1 MRKAIEKEQRQEAI
15 LSSLAKLDY
24 LTRSQL
30 QVLHNLGSPRNTS
43 RVMKALEPFVAKFL
57 DGEAV
62 YYLTKEGRE
71 RTGARRIR
79 KRSIQ
84 ARHYIMRNDIY
95 IAYGCPDTW
104 KNEVK
109 LEVKGV
115 VSVVA
120 DALFIHEGRYHI
132 VEVDHQQKMSVNK
145 AKIGKYRKMLELGV
159 FKTPP
164 VFVWMTTTEYKRKQL
179 LELCEGMDAQVFL
192 ASQFH

>member
-1 MRKAIEKEQRQEAI
+1 LKRAIEKEQRQEAI

-30 QVLHNLGSPRNTS
+30 QVLHELGSARNTS
-43 RVMKALEPFVAKFL
+43 RVMKSLEPFVAKFL

-71 RTGARRIR
+71 RTGAKKVR
-79 KRSIQ
+79 KRTIQ
-84 ARHYIMRNDIY
+84 ARHFIMRNDLY
-95 IAYGCPDTW
+95 IAFGCPSTW

-115 VSVVA
+115 VSTVA
-120 DALFIHEGRYHI
+120 DALFTQDGRYYI
-132 VEVDHQQKMSVNK
+132 VEVDHQQKMSANK
-145 AKIGKYRKMLELGV
+145 AKIAKYRKMLELGV

-164 VFVWMTTTEYKRKQL
+164 VFVWITTTEYKRKQL
-179 LELCEGMDAQVFL
+179 MQLCEGLDVKVFL
-192 ASQFH
+192 ASEFH